1 MIQAKKNNMCVS
13 GKKKIDYL
21 VDQELFCFY
30 ISFLKSSLFKWQNL
44 LVIMWI
50 IYKAVSFYLSR
61 NVLNYPSFISLFVFC
76 TILRLNL
83 TFSTGKLKCGVK
95 IKSNLFD
102 ILQQF
107 LDEFGWGQTIWLVD
121 KPETQIFIFLALSK

>member
-1 MIQAKKNNMCVS
+1 
-13 GKKKIDYL
+13 
-21 VDQELFCFY
+21 
-30 ISFLKSSLFKWQNL
+30 
-44 LVIMWI
+44 
-50 IYKAVSFYLSR
+50 
-61 NVLNYPSFISLFVFC
+61 
-76 TILRLNL
+76 L